1 MSEISIK
8 VNIGTRSYP
17 LSVQPGEE
25 ELIRAAAHDVNENI
39 RSLQENYAV
48 KDIQDLLAMTA
59 LTMATQLRQKT
70 TGGMSDADAA
80 SLADIER
87 MLDAYLSRV

>member
-25 ELIRAAAHDVNENI
+25 ELIRAAAQDVNEHI
-39 RSLQENYAV
+39 RSLQDNYAV

-59 LTMATQLRQKT
+59 LTMATQLRQKSGSGAT
-70 TGGMSDADAA
+70 ADAA
-80 SLADIER
+80 GIAEIEK
-87 MLDAYLSRV
+87 MLDDYLSRH